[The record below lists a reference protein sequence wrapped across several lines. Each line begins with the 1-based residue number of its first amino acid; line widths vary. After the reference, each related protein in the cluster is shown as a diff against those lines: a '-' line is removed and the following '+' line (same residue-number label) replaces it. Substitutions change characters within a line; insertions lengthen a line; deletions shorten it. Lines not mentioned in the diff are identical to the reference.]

1 VIKASWY
8 WYRGRQ
14 LIKVIE
20 DPEMNAHTYG
30 DLIFDKGAKIIQW
43 KKDSISTNGAGST
56 GSYHVREC
64 ELIHS
69 YLHVQISSLHGSK
82 TPHETRDTESYRG
95 DSEEEPQRFG
105 HTGYIP
111 EQSNGLVL

>member
-43 KKDSISTNGAGST
+43 KKDSIFN
-56 GSYHVREC
+56 
-64 ELIHS
+64 
-69 YLHVQISSLHGSK
+69 K
-82 TPHETRDTESYRG
+82 
-95 DSEEEPQRFG
+95 
-105 HTGYIP
+105 
-111 EQSNGLVL
+111 